1 MNVPKLRFKEF
12 DGEWEERNI
21 GGLLEDN
28 IILNQSDGNHGELY
42 PKKSEFQNSGIPYLS
57 ASNIKENT
65 LEYSD
70 LKYLSLDRA
79 KKFKKGVANDGD
91 VLLAHNATVGP
102 SVLLK
107 TKYPFVILSTTLT
120 LYRLN
125 KEKMDNL
132 FFSNILRS
140 DNVQFQLK
148 RMMKQTTR
156 NQVPILA
163 QRKINI
169 HYPCNTKEQ
178 KKIGEFFGIIDK
190 KIQLQQQKIDLLQE
204 QKKGFLQKMFPKNGE
219 TVPELRFDG
228 FTGDWKEQKLR
239 EIGKTQ
245 SGIGFPD
252 VEQGG
257 SEGVPFFK
265 VSDMNIAGNEY
276 EMITSNNYVSD
287 EQLKR
292 KKWRPIETV
301 PAVIFAKVGA
311 AIMLNR
317 KRLVR
322 TPFLIDNNTMAYVF
336 DESWDTDFGKIL
348 FETVN
353 LPKYAQVGALPSY
366 NGSDI
371 ENIEVKVTNKDEQ
384 VKIGLFFNRLEHIIN
399 LHQHKLDLLEKQKK
413 GFMQQM
419 FI

>member
-1 MNVPKLRFKEF
+1 MKKAINYTEDPDFKPYQIGEILDFFSRKCILKDEEAYQLVTVKRRNEGIVDRGIFQGKEIKTPSQFYLKAGDFLISKRQIVHGACEIVPEQF
-12 DGEWEERNI
+12 DGAIVSNEYTIIRGKNDVILTEYFN
-21 GGLLEDN
+21 LL
-28 IILNQSDGNHGELY
+28 SKTAKMKNHYFLSSYGVDIEKMVFNVELW
-42 PKKSEFQNSGIPYLS
+42 
-57 ASNIKENT
+57 
-65 LEYSD
+65 
-70 LKYLSLDRA
+70 
-79 KKFKKGVANDGD
+79 KKGIVYI
-91 VLLAHNATVGP
+91 P
-102 SVLLK
+102 S
-107 TKYPFVILSTTLT
+107 I
-120 LYRLN
+120 
-125 KEKMDNL
+125 
-132 FFSNILRS
+132 
-140 DNVQFQLK
+140 
-148 RMMKQTTR
+148 
-156 NQVPILA
+156 
-163 QRKINI
+163 
-169 HYPCNTKEQ
+169 KEQ
-178 KKIGEFFGIIDK
+178 KKIINVYYKLEE
-190 KIQLQQQKIDLLQE
+190 KIQLQKQKIDLLQE
-204 QKKGFLQKMFPKNGE
+204 QKKFFLQKMLPKKGRNL
-219 TVPELRFDG
+219 PEIRFKG
-228 FTGDWKEQKLR
+228 FKGDWKQRKLS

-265 VSDMNIAGNEY
+265 VSDMNIAGNEH

-317 KRLVR
+317 KRIVR
-322 TPFLIDNNTMAYVF
+322 TPFLMDNNTMAYVF

-366 NGSDI
+366 NSSDI
-371 ENIEVKVTNKDEQ
+371 ESIEVKVTNKDEQ
-384 VKIGLFFNRLEHIIN
+384 VRIGLFFNQLERIIN
-399 LHQHKLDLLEKQKK
+399 LHKHKLDLLEKQKK

>member
-12 DGEWEERNI
+12 DGEFRYERTGKFFKYIRN
-21 GGLLEDN
+21 GFVGTATPYYTNETGVKYL
-28 IILNQSDGNHGELY
+28 QSN
-42 PKKSEFQNSGIPYLS
+42 
-57 ASNIKENT
+57 NIKNGEI
-65 LEYSD
+65 S
-70 LKYLSLDRA
+70 
-79 KKFKKGVANDGD
+79 
-91 VLLAHNATVGP
+91 AHNPIYITREFHNKHKKNELQLND
-102 SVLLK
+102 LLMVQSGVFTGECAVVNEEHIGENCHALIIMTPNNSINTQYLNYYLHSYQGK
-107 TKYPFVILSTTLT
+107 KELHRYITGQTIQHILS
-120 LYRLN
+120 
-125 KEKMDNL
+125 
-132 FFSNILRS
+132 S
-140 DNVQFQLK
+140 D
-148 RMMKQTTR
+148 M
-156 NQVPILA
+156 
-163 QRKINI
+163 
-169 HYPCNTKEQ
+169 
-178 KKIGEFFGIIDK
+178 KKIIFPYTQKEEQTKIADFLMLLDK